1 MKKNSTIYI
10 YLKQFV
16 KGSKVL
22 LCIYESVLKAIGMV
36 CGRSIAKKQ
45 LCKDDNVHYFI
56 KNKHLGDA
64 VRTIPAISIFKH
76 YQNAEGTKA
85 KIVVLTRKNLVG
97 LLRCCKEIDEIRMFS
112 EKELERLQWYAR
124 NKNNAYHIHPD
135 ASTVEEELALYAI
148 PESFCKDNQKML
160 EIPNS
165 LSTESMEY
173 AQKYIEDNSL
183 DINKTIIL
191 APFAGSS
198 SSVDINH
205 LSQLADYYIKRKY
218 AVLTNAAPEQAVVP
232 LTNRIFLLPDQLLGL
247 VAHGAIVVGVQ
258 SGFMDICEWMNLS
271 HKLIKIFVLKNSLD
285 YSYYS
290 KRVDSENGRIQ
301 KFGNGIVISVSN
313 NAEED
318 RLSTDL
324 IALVDQLVA
333 E

>member
-1 MKKNSTIYI
+1 MKKNSTVYI

-16 KGSKVL
+16 KSSKVL
-22 LCIYESVLKAIGMV
+22 LCAHESVLKAIGIV
-36 CGRSIAKKQ
+36 SGRSIAKKQ
-45 LCKDDNVHYFI
+45 LYKDDNVHYFI

-64 VRTIPAISIFKH
+64 VRTIPAISMFKH
-76 YQNAEGTKA
+76 YQNSEGAKA

-97 LLRCCKEIDEIRMFS
+97 LLKCCEEIDEIRVFS
-112 EKELERLQWYAR
+112 EKELERLQWYAK

-135 ASTVEEELALYAI
+135 ASTAEEELALYAI
-148 PESFCKDNQKML
+148 PESFCKNNQKIL

-165 LSTESMEY
+165 LSSESMEY
-173 AQKYIEDNSL
+173 AQRYIEDHSL

-198 SSVDINH
+198 SSVDINR
-205 LSQLADYYIKRKY
+205 LSQLVDYYVKRGY
-218 AVLTNAAPEQAVVP
+218 SLFTNAAPEQTVVP
-232 LTNRIFLLPDQLLGL
+232 LTSRLFLLPDQLLGL

-285 YSYYS
+285 YAYYS
-290 KRVDSENGRIQ
+290 KRVNSENGRIQ
-301 KFGNGIVISVSN
+301 KFGNGISISVSN

-318 RLSTDL
+318 SLSTDL
-324 IALVDQLVA
+324 IALIDQLVT